1 MKQSKYKV
9 KRKAQKEEE
18 KRNVIKSGLDKK
30 LRVFLLLS
38 WSTIALGIYFAL
50 AKVAFIYSLWFF
62 VFVLTVAFAA
72 YCVIDL
78 RMAKYVRDGKA
89 DSDECTRLADISKI
103 LLIIMIPTV
112 FIIIYDF
119 LSTTIKMFM

>member
-1 MKQSKYKV
+1 MKQNKYKV
-9 KRKAQKEEE
+9 KRKALKEEE
-18 KRNVIKSGLDKK
+18 KRNVPKSGLGKK
-30 LRVFLLLS
+30 LRVFLLLV
-38 WSTIALGIYFAL
+38 WSTIALGIYFAF
-50 AKVAFIYSLWFF
+50 ARVSFIYSLWFF
-62 VFVLTVAFAA
+62 VFILTAALVAYYVLE
-72 YCVIDL
+72 L